1 MIAAYKTDVGL
12 LRKNNEDR
20 LYVDNELGL
29 LIVADGMGGHRA
41 GEVASQI
48 AIDTIPSMLKLK
60 AVGTAQIQKQI
71 LAALFKAN
79 EEILTAGETNPSFK
93 EMGTTVVLALCRG
106 DNIYIAHVG
115 DSRAYIVR
123 QNEIKCLTEDHSIV
137 NNLLKAGKITHE
149 EAVNHHQSHIIT
161 QALGSQSNI
170 VPDVNSFTWSKG
182 DYLLLCS
189 DGLTDMVRDNRIK
202 EVILKKGSLQEKV
215 DRPIK
220 MAKAQGGKDN
230 ITVILAY
237 RD

>member
-1 MIAAYKTDVGL
+1 MITAYKTDVGL

-29 LIVADGMGGHRA
+29 LIVADGMGGHQA

-60 AVGTAQIQKQI
+60 AVGNAQIQKQI

-79 EEILTAGETNPSFK
+79 KEILIAVEKNPSFK

-115 DSRAYIVR
+115 DSRAYLVR
-123 QNEIKCLTEDHSIV
+123 QNEIICLTEDHSIV

-149 EAVNHHQSHIIT
+149 EARNHYHSHIIT
-161 QALGSQSNI
+161 QALGSQSNL

-202 EVILKKGSLQEKV
+202 EVILKKGSLQKKV
-215 DRPIK
+215 DKHIK

>member
-1 MIAAYKTDVGL
+1 MITAYKTDVGL
-12 LRKNNEDR
+12 LRKKNEDR

-60 AVGTAQIQKQI
+60 AVGKAQIQKQI

-79 EEILTAGETNPSFK
+79 EEILTAVETNPSFK
-93 EMGTTVVLALCRG
+93 GMGTTVVLALCRG

-115 DSRAYIVR
+115 DSRAYLVR

-149 EAVNHHQSHIIT
+149 EAVNHHHSHIIT
-161 QALGSQSNI
+161 QALGSQSNL
-170 VPDVNSFTWSKG
+170 VPDVNSFKWSKG
-182 DYLLLCS
+182 DYLFLCS
-189 DGLTDMVRDNRIK
+189 DGLTDMLRDNRIN

-215 DRPIK
+215 DKHIK